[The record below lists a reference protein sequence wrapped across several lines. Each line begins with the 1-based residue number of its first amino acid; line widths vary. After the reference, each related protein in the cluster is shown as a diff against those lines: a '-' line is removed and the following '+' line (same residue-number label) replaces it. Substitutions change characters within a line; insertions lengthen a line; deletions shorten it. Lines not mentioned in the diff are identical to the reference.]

1 MNYLISSI
9 VGIVIIVAIAYII
22 TLVSSMTFLTALA
35 VSFGV
40 VVLANIAAALITMM
54 AISYAERF
62 NV

>member
-40 VVLANIAAALITMM
+40 VVLANIAAALITMI
-54 AISYAERF
+54 AISYAEKF